1 MRQIKQVN
9 LIYAESYIFHLKKVI
24 TSFHINVHVLS
35 KPKYR
40 REIREVVFETV
51 EALKEANFWSKMKII
66 THDPYAL
73 FKDQPFLMHQI
84 SFQRW
89 AILWKLMLKSFHNNS
104 DVVAQVF

>member
-1 MRQIKQVN
+1 MKQVN

-51 EALKEANFWSKMKII
+51 EALKEANF
-66 THDPYAL
+66 
-73 FKDQPFLMHQI
+73 
-84 SFQRW
+84 
-89 AILWKLMLKSFHNNS
+89 
-104 DVVAQVF
+104 